1 MNINWKVRFKNPVFL
16 ASIVATIVITILAQL
31 GMSWEQI
38 TSWAMF
44 GEILLK
50 AISNPV
56 VVVAVITNVYN
67 AIIDPTTK
75 GLTDSKQAMTY
86 IEPKKD
92 EE

>member
-1 MNINWKVRFKNPVFL
+1 MNINWKVRFNNPVFW
-16 ASIVATIVITILAQL
+16 ASIVATIVVTILTQL
-31 GMSWEQI
+31 GMSWDQI
-38 TSWAMF
+38 TSWSVF
-44 GEILLK
+44 GNVLLQ
-50 AISNPV
+50 AISSPV

-86 IEPKKD
+86 ITPKKD